1 VIDEEVE
8 RSLACAFPRSYTTY
22 LLVLYLANCS
32 KHINKINV
40 SRSTLALLRFSLE
53 FIQHFQPFY
62 LPGFGCATMA
72 LQELD
77 KERSLFSLLPQNKT
91 LGRKNVF
98 LPVTVAE
105 Y

>member
-1 VIDEEVE
+1 
-8 RSLACAFPRSYTTY
+8 
-22 LLVLYLANCS
+22 
-32 KHINKINV
+32 
-40 SRSTLALLRFSLE
+40 
-53 FIQHFQPFY
+53 
-62 LPGFGCATMA
+62 MA

-77 KERSLFSLLPQNKT
+77 KERLLFSLLPQNKT